1 MKTVIVITGA
11 SSGFGALAARPLARA
26 GHTVYASMRDTDG
39 PNAPHVAEAWTYAAQ
54 HGVDLRPVE
63 LDVASEAGRSA
74 ATIDS

>member
-1 MKTVIVITGA
+1 MKHVILITGA
-11 SSGFGALAARPLARA
+11 SSGFGSLAARALAHA